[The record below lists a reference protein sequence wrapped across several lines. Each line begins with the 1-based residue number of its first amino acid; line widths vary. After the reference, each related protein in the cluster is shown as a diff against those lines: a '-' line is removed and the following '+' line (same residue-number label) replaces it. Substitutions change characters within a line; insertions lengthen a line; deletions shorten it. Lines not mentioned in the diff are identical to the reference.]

1 MNNAFE
7 YLKSGSRIVDD
18 GKSNIFTYCINA
30 GVLNLAGGVL
40 NSIKLTAL
48 LKHAAHA
55 LPKVLVTCVN
65 STYAI
70 DDKQLLCFTKL
81 HHKVF
86 SRRCR
91 RVAVL

>member
-40 NSIKLTAL
+40 NSMYLRTL
-48 LKHAAHA
+48 LKHVAH
-55 LPKVLVTCVN
+55 VFNQSVVTCVN

-70 DDKQLLCFTKL
+70 DDKQLLCFAKL
-81 HHKVF
+81 YHKVF

>member
-1 MNNAFE
+1 M
-7 YLKSGSRIVDD
+7 SS
-18 GKSNIFTYCINA
+18 T
-30 GVLNLAGGVL
+30 
-40 NSIKLTAL
+40 
-48 LKHAAHA
+48 
-55 LPKVLVTCVN
+55 KVLLTCVN

-91 RVAVL
+91 PINRKVPIEFNERTAVIVDEGEARINYNRIEIESE